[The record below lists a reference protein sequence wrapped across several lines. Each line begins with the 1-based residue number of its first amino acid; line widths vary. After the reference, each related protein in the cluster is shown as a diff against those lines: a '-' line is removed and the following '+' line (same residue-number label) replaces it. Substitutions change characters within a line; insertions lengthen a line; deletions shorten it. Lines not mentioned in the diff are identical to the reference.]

1 MFRKPITEWPASLI
15 GAIAITLVTYLTY
28 GIIEGELEF
37 AQLGAVIPIPA
48 LVCVAGIVVSV
59 EMWSVTIKSYRAFK
73 RKSARNFSS
82 CSEVEAG
89 ASQPPSADTVEVLSE
104 PDDDE
109 KKA

>member
-73 RKSARNFSS
+73 RKTTHNLRPD
-82 CSEVEAG
+82 SEVDY
-89 ASQPPSADTVEVLSE
+89 STMQPPFAETAEDLPQ
-104 PDDDE
+104 PDNDE
-109 KKA
+109 KRA